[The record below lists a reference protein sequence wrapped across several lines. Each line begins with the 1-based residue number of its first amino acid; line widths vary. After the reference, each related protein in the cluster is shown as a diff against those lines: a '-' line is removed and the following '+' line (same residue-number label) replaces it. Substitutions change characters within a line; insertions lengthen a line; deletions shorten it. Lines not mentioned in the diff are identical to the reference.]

1 MKLIWK
7 AELQEKSQ
15 SCLLR
20 KNELICMQR
29 YSLILRTFST
39 FENPTSKHNR
49 AKRIF
54 LPKEEFFYRILR
66 DEIKIPQVK
75 VMLIEDFPRDC

>member
-1 MKLIWK
+1 
-7 AELQEKSQ
+7 
-15 SCLLR
+15 
-20 KNELICMQR
+20 MQR
-29 YSLILRTFST
+29 YYLILKTFSIY
-39 FENPTSKHNR
+39 ENLTSKHNR
-49 AKRIF
+49 MKRMF